1 MDMDRPAWIPDLL
14 GQQCF
19 DGLASTLSG
28 SQLQSLL
35 LEVMRQRAAARTPAQ
50 VLSQYE
56 ADRFCTPAAV
66 DPRVGL
72 TIDSEL
78 FAAAAGFE
86 AIELSP
92 VAPLGACSQIAL
104 TDQNRVRSALRTSEV
119 VADSTNVLALECARR
134 LRKHWNSPVHLAT
147 SQRVLRAQ
155 PVPPLPGYAAH
166 FRLFTLA
173 SGGCE
178 REDHAFTVDSLVH
191 HVRTGLQALD
201 RLERRGFVFSS
212 RRLELLATPH
222 RCELG
227 DRIAEQIGALAVRK
241 PLQHPYYTGGLRYT
255 LWATPSEGPEL
266 PLADGGVFDWLS
278 KLTSNRRAVFIA
290 SGIGTQL
297 IALRFRGAQS
307 QSCE

>member
-1 MDMDRPAWIPDLL
+1 MDRRTWITDLL

-19 DGLASTLSG
+19 DRLASTLSG

-35 LEVMRQRAAARTPAQ
+35 LEVIHRRAATRTPSQ

-56 ADRFCTPAAV
+56 ADRFCTPAAA
-66 DPRVGL
+66 DPRVSL
-72 TIDSEL
+72 AIDHEL
-78 FAAAAGFE
+78 FTAAAEFE

-92 VAPLGACSQIAL
+92 VAPLGACSTIAL
-104 TDQNRVRSALRTSEV
+104 TDQNRVLSALRASEV

-155 PVPPLPGYAAH
+155 PVPALAGYAAH

-191 HVRTGLQALD
+191 HVRAALQALE
-201 RLERRGFVFSS
+201 RLEQRGYAFGK
-212 RRLELLATPH
+212 RRLELLATPQ

-227 DRIAEQIGALAVRK
+227 DRIAQQIGALAVRK
-241 PLQHPYYTGGLRYT
+241 SLEHPYYTGGLRYT
-255 LWATPSEGPEL
+255 LWATPVDGPEV
-266 PLADGGVFDWLS
+266 PLADGGAFDWLS
-278 KLTSNRRAVFIA
+278 KLTSNRRAVFVA
-290 SGIGTQL
+290 SGVGTQL
-297 IALRFRGAQS
+297 IELRFRAAPAQVPRAT
-307 QSCE
+307 

>member
-1 MDMDRPAWIPDLL
+1 MDMDRRTWITDLL

-19 DGLASTLSG
+19 DHLASRLSG

-35 LEVMRQRAAARTPAQ
+35 LEVMRQRAVTRTPAQ

-56 ADRFCTPAAV
+56 ADRFCTPAAA
-66 DPRVGL
+66 DARMSL
-72 TIDSEL
+72 AIDAEL
-78 FAAAAGFE
+78 FAAAAEFE

-92 VAPLGACSQIAL
+92 VAPLGACSTIAL
-104 TDQNRVRSALRTSEV
+104 TDQNRVLSALRTSEV
-119 VADSTNVLALECARR
+119 VADPTNVLALECARR
-134 LRKHWNSPVHLAT
+134 LRKRWNSPVHLAT

-155 PVPPLPGYAAH
+155 PVPALPGYAPH

-191 HVRTGLQALD
+191 HVRAGLQALD
-201 RLERRGFVFSS
+201 RLERHGYAFGN
-212 RRLELLATPH
+212 RRLELLANAQ
-222 RCELG
+222 RSEIG
-227 DRIAEQIGALAVRK
+227 DRIAQQIGALAVRQ
-241 PLQHPYYTGGLRYT
+241 PLEHPYYTGGLRYT
-255 LWATPSEGPEL
+255 LWATPADGPEM

-297 IALRFRGAQS
+297 IALRFRVAQG
-307 QSCE
+307 